1 MGRTAKVYSVEE
13 LTALLDAT
21 RNEICR
27 LENDRRHHEQEIR
40 RIDRRLSALR
50 GEGTNG
56 GMPGQ
61 VPAPRPH
68 GELRER
74 IAKVVGNTPDG
85 LTVQEIV
92 PAVGRPITQTGIVKM
107 AMGRMVKGRELR
119 VKHEKGVEKYVPF
132 NRPGQSA

>member
-1 MGRTAKVYSVEE
+1 MGRTAKVYSVEA
-13 LTALLDAT
+13 LITLLDAT
-21 RNEICR
+21 RNEIYR
-27 LENDRRHHEQEIR
+27 LENDRRQHEQEIR

-56 GMPGQ
+56 GMAGQ
-61 VPAPRPH
+61 APASRPS
-68 GELRER
+68 GELRGR
-74 IAKVVGNTPDG
+74 IAKIVSDTPDG

-107 AMGRMVKGRELR
+107 TMGRMVKGRELR
-119 VKHEKGVEKYVPF
+119 VKHGKGVEKYVPF